1 MTDERKMILQMIE
14 DGKIKADEAL
24 LLLEALGKSES
35 VVIEEPEYT
44 ADFRESARQ
53 MKSEMKEMAKESKRI
68 AKESAREARISA
80 KEIEREARE
89 LAREQARL
97 HRERIKDVTL
107 HEISEA
113 RRKLQESE
121 NDLEESLRTTLDGA
135 GGLVTFVLSG
145 VEKAFGF
152 NVFDNSYTFE
162 EQIEGNF
169 SDKDELKADFI
180 HIQTANGKIEC
191 LGWNQDQF
199 RLILTKKIR
208 AGSEEE
214 ARAKAESRVTV
225 SHTDS
230 GLIVDGKSLNGI
242 NSGMSV
248 ELWLPKNRLYDF
260 TLDTGNGRIALE
272 DVNAEGI
279 EIRTSNGRVSLMGV
293 DGKVAHLRS
302 SNGSIRCDGGIP
314 LLTAYT
320 SNGSVSVASTDADN
334 NTFELSTTNGT
345 IRVKVA
351 DCDDLAHDF
360 DLSTSFGKVKVNL
373 PGAVGGYQATAKN
386 RLVDTTQNFGSFG
399 RKLRL
404 AAVTSNGNISVNPD
418 EEI

>member
-1 MTDERKMILQMIE
+1 MTEERKMILQMIE

-24 LLLEALGKSES
+24 LLLEALGKSE
-35 VVIEEPEYT
+35 ILPQEEPLNTSDYR
-44 ADFRESARQ
+44 DSVRQ
-53 MKSEMKEMAKESKRI
+53 VKTEIKEAAKEARRI
-68 AKESAREARISA
+68 AKESAREARLGA
-80 KEIEREARE
+80 KQIEREARE
-89 LAREQARL
+89 MARI
-97 HRERIKDVTL
+97 HRDRMKDVTL
-107 HEISEA
+107 HENYDA
-113 RRKLQESE
+113 RRKFQESE
-121 NDLEESLRTTLDGA
+121 NTLEESIRTTLDGV
-135 GGLVTFVLSG
+135 GDLVTWVLPS

-152 NVFDNSYTFE
+152 NIFDNSYTFE

-169 SDKDELKADFI
+169 SDKDELKANFI

-214 ARAKAESRVTV
+214 ARAKSESRVTV

-248 ELWLPKNRLYDF
+248 ELWLPKNRLYEF

-293 DGKVAHLRS
+293 EGKVAHLRS

-320 SNGSVSVASTDADN
+320 SNGSVSVAASEADN

-345 IRVKVA
+345 VRVKVA

-360 DLSTSFGKVKVNL
+360 DLSTSLGKVKVNL
-373 PGAVGGYQATAKN
+373 PGAIGGYQAAAKN
-386 RLVDTTQNFGSFG
+386 RLVDTTPNFSSFG

>member
-1 MTDERKMILQMIE
+1 MNEERKMILKMIE

-24 LLLEALGKSES
+24 LLLEALGKSETTKP
-35 VVIEEPEYT
+35 VEYDEPEEPV
-44 ADFRESARQ
+44 DVKESLYQ
-53 MKSEMKEMAKESKRI
+53 MKTEMKEAAREAKRI
-68 AKESAREARISA
+68 AKEAAREARIRA
-80 KEIEREARE
+80 KEMERT
-89 LAREQARL
+89 AREQARQR
-97 HRERIKDVTL
+97 REQIKNETMRDL
-107 HEISEA
+107 HEE
-113 RRKLQESE
+113 RRHYQEGDL
-121 NDLEESLRTTLDGA
+121 DLEESLRTTLDGV
-135 GGLVTFVLSG
+135 GGIVTSVLSG

-152 NVFDNSYTFE
+152 NVFDSSYTFE
-162 EQIEGNF
+162 EQIEGTFGDSAN
-169 SDKDELKADFI
+169 KKADFI
-180 HIQTANGKIEC
+180 HIQTANGKVEC
-191 LGWNQDQF
+191 LGWNREDF
-199 RLILTKKIR
+199 RLILVKKIR

-248 ELWLPKNRLYDF
+248 ELWLPKNRVYDF

-272 DVNAEGI
+272 DVNAESI
-279 EIRTSNGRVSLMGV
+279 EVRTSNGRVSMVGV
-293 DGKVAHLRS
+293 EGKVAHLRS

-320 SNGSVSVASTDADN
+320 SNGSISVASTDSDS
-334 NTFELSTTNGT
+334 NTFELTTTNGT
-345 IRVKVA
+345 IRVRVP

-360 DLSTSFGKVKVNL
+360 DLSTSFGKVKVDL

-386 RLVDTTQNFGSFG
+386 RLVDTSTGFDTYS

-404 AAVTSNGNISVNPD
+404 AAVTSNGNIVVNPD

>member
-1 MTDERKMILQMIE
+1 MTEERKLILKMIE

-24 LLLEALGKSES
+24 LLLEALGKGE
-35 VVIEEPEYT
+35 VAPVEEPE
-44 ADFRESARQ
+44 ESVDYKESVRQ
-53 MKSEMKEMAKESKRI
+53 MKTEMKEAAREAKRI
-68 AKESAREARISA
+68 AKEAAREARIRA
-80 KEIEREARE
+80 KEMEREARE
-89 LAREQARL
+89 MARMQS
-97 HRERIKDVTL
+97 ERIKDETL
-107 HEISEA
+107 RENYEA
-113 RRKLQESE
+113 RRKYQETD
-121 NDLEESLRTTLDGA
+121 NDFEESIRTTLDGV
-135 GGLVTFVLSG
+135 GGLVTSVLSG

-162 EQIEGNF
+162 EQIEGVF
-169 SDKDELKADFI
+169 SDKDETKADFI

-191 LGWNQDQF
+191 LGWNRDEF

-225 SHTDS
+225 SHTEA

-248 ELWLPKNRLYDF
+248 ELWLPKNRVYDF

-272 DVNAEGI
+272 DVNADGI

-293 DGKVAHLRS
+293 EGKAAHLRS

-320 SNGSVSVASTDADN
+320 SNGSVSVAATEADS

-360 DLSTSFGKVKVNL
+360 DLSTSFGKVRVNL
-373 PGAVGGYQATAKN
+373 PGAVGGYQAAAKN
-386 RLVDTTQNFGSFG
+386 RLINTTPDFGNFT

>member
-24 LLLEALGKSES
+24 LLLEALGKSE
-35 VVIEEPEYT
+35 ILPQEEPLNTRDYR
-44 ADFRESARQ
+44 DSVRQ
-53 MKSEMKEMAKESKRI
+53 VKTEMKEVAKEARRI
-68 AKESAREARISA
+68 AKESAREARLGA
-80 KEIEREARE
+80 KQVEREARE
-89 LAREQARL
+89 MARI
-97 HRERIKDVTL
+97 HRDHMKDVNL
-107 HEISEA
+107 HESYDS
-113 RRKLQESE
+113 RRKSQESE
-121 NDLEESLRTTLDGA
+121 NSLEESIRTTLDGV
-135 GGLVTFVLSG
+135 GGLVTWVLPS

-152 NVFDNSYTFE
+152 NIFDNSYTFE

-169 SDKDELKADFI
+169 NEKDENKADFI

-191 LGWNQDQF
+191 LGWNQEQF

-214 ARAKAESRVTV
+214 ARAKSESRVTV

-248 ELWLPKNRLYDF
+248 ELWLPKNRLYEF

-320 SNGSVSVASTDADN
+320 SNGSVSVAASEADN

-360 DLSTSFGKVKVNL
+360 DLSTSLGKVKVNL
-373 PGAVGGYQATAKN
+373 PGAAGGYQATAKN
-386 RLVDTTQNFGSFG
+386 RLVDTTPNFSSFG

>member
-1 MTDERKMILQMIE
+1 MNDERKMILQMIE

-24 LLLEALGKSES
+24 LLLEALGKSEPTQQPGF
-35 VVIEEPEYT
+35 EESSE
-44 ADFRESARQ
+44 ALDAAGQ
-53 MKSEMKEMAKESKRI
+53 MKSEMKEMAREARRV
-68 AKESAREARISA
+68 AKESAREIRARA
-80 KEIEREARE
+80 KEMEREARE
-89 LAREQARL
+89 AAREQARL
-97 HRERIKDVTL
+97 QREKIK
-107 HEISEA
+107 ESNQENYEA
-113 RRKLQESE
+113 RRAFQESE
-121 NDLEESLRTTLDGA
+121 NDLEESLRTTLDGV
-135 GGLVTFVLSG
+135 GGLVTSVLSG

-169 SDKDELKADFI
+169 SDKEDSKVDFI

-191 LGWNQDQF
+191 LGWNQDHF

-248 ELWLPKNRLYDF
+248 ELWLPKNRIYDF

-272 DVNAEGI
+272 DMNAEGI
-279 EIRTSNGRVSLMGV
+279 EVRTSNGRISLMGV
-293 DGKVAHLRS
+293 DAKVAHLRS

-320 SNGSVSVASTDADN
+320 SNGSVSVATTDADQ

-360 DLSTSFGKVKVNL
+360 DLSTSYGKVKVDL

-386 RLVDTTQNFGSFG
+386 RLLDTTSNFSSFG

-404 AAVTSNGNISVNPD
+404 AAVTSNGNICVNPD